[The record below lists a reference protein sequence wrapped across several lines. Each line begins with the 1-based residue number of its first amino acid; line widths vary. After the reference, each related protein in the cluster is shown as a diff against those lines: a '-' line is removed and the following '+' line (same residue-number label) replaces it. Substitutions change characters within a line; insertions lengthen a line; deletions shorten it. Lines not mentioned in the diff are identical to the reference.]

1 MENKTNVFSNGLI
14 WFGAAVSIAEI
25 LTGTYFAPLGFSKGI
40 TAILIGHIIGCILLF
55 FSGYIG
61 AITKKS
67 AMESTAASF
76 GTFGAKFF
84 ALLNVI
90 QLTGWTGIMIY
101 DGSLS
106 INEIFSGNNL
116 FHKTWLWSIV
126 IGILILLWI
135 FIGITNLGKFNTF
148 AMSALF
154 ILTLVMCKV
163 IFFSKSAGVE
173 IKNLNLELITF
184 GQAVEL
190 AVAMPLSWLPLIS
203 DYTKYAEKPFKA
215 TFVSA
220 ATYGIISCW
229 MYIIGMGAAILTGE
243 TDIAKIMVK
252 AGLGIAA
259 LFILILSTVTTTF
272 LDAYSAGV
280 SSRTIWSKLSE
291 KWTAIAVTIIG
302 TIAAITFPMDNITGF
317 LYFIGSVFAPMIAI
331 QIADFFIL
339 KDDSSHEKFNIAKLA
354 IWFTGFVI
362 YRILMKTDFVTGNTL
377 PDMAITFAITIIAG
391 KIIHRSR
398 KENSSKAKG
407 AENR

>member
-135 FIGITNLGKFNTF
+135 FIGITNLGKFNTC

-173 IKNLNLELITF
+173 IKNLNLEL
-184 GQAVEL
+184 L
-190 AVAMPLSWLPLIS
+190 
-203 DYTKYAEKPFKA
+203 
-215 TFVSA
+215 
-220 ATYGIISCW
+220 
-229 MYIIGMGAAILTGE
+229 
-243 TDIAKIMVK
+243 
-252 AGLGIAA
+252 
-259 LFILILSTVTTTF
+259 
-272 LDAYSAGV
+272 
-280 SSRTIWSKLSE
+280 
-291 KWTAIAVTIIG
+291 
-302 TIAAITFPMDNITGF
+302 
-317 LYFIGSVFAPMIAI
+317 
-331 QIADFFIL
+331 
-339 KDDSSHEKFNIAKLA
+339 
-354 IWFTGFVI
+354 
-362 YRILMKTDFVTGNTL
+362 
-377 PDMAITFAITIIAG
+377 
-391 KIIHRSR
+391 
-398 KENSSKAKG
+398 
-407 AENR
+407 